1 MPRHPPR
8 RPAARR
14 ASAPPRVLPATWLP
28 DLTTARFAYTG
39 LQLDL
44 LFYLIATLE
53 EHAASLAVELW
64 ISGLSKTAAKK
75 HNHSYVAAAAAA
87 LATQPLT
94 IRDPQGQYRPLRLFD
109 RIRSLPGQ
117 GVLQIKLARTG
128 VPYLLEL
135 RDLIPAASLRAFLQL
150 SSKHT
155 KRIYALCCRY
165 KAKGRTPT
173 FTVTDFKQLLGLLDE
188 EGHEKQR
195 GFTSFRRH
203 VLEAAIA
210 QINATTDLR
219 IDCQLE
225 KQGRTV
231 FCLAFTIEPQALPVL
246 PLAAAPNTPSM
257 LQ

>member
-1 MPRHPPR
+1 MPRHPLR

-14 ASAPPRVLPATWLP
+14 ASAPPRVLPTTWLP

-44 LFYLIATLE
+44 LFYLISTLE
-53 EHAASLAVELW
+53 ADAASLAVELW
-64 ISGLSKTAAKK
+64 IGGLSAAAAKK

-87 LATQPLT
+87 LVAQPLT
-94 IRDPQGQYRPLRLFD
+94 IRNQQGQYRPVRLFD

-117 GVLQIKLARTG
+117 GVLQIKLARAG

-135 RDLIPAASLRAFLQL
+135 HDLIPAASLRAFMQL
-150 SSKHT
+150 SSKYT
-155 KRIYALCCRY
+155 KRIYALCGRY

-173 FTVTDFKQLLGLLDE
+173 FPVADFKQLLGLLDE
-188 EGHEKQR
+188 QGHEKQR
-195 GFTSFRRH
+195 DFTSFRRH
-203 VLEAAIA
+203 VLEAAVA

-219 IDCQLE
+219 IDCLME

-231 FCLAFTIEPQALPVL
+231 SYLTFTVKPQALPVPL
-246 PLAAAPNTPSM
+246 PVADLDAA
-257 LQ
+257 